1 MPVPAR
7 AQKGFLIL
15 GLMIACGF
23 WVELFRWRLANFW
36 VSMAAFILLLSV
48 YSIWR
53 RPRLFSQKIS
63 IKKTLI
69 IGLVSAILLYFLFW
83 VGRYATLFLPFQAEQ
98 IHAVYQNKQE
108 APLGIILLL
117 MVLFI
122 GPGEEIFWR
131 GFVQSEL
138 EAWTGKTNGWLLAS
152 ALYAAI
158 HILTG
163 NLMLVGAAATA
174 GLFWGWLYLRYRNIY
189 ANMLSHI
196 LWDVS
201 IFLIWP
207 IR

>member
-1 MPVPAR
+1 MSVPAR
-7 AQKGFLIL
+7 IQKSFLIL
-15 GLMIACGF
+15 GLVIATGF
-23 WVELFRWRLANFW
+23 WFELFRWRLANFW
-36 VSMAAFILLLSV
+36 VSMAVFTFLLSI

-63 IKKTLI
+63 IKQTLI
-69 IGLVSAILLYFLFW
+69 IGLISAVLLYFLFW
-83 VGRYATLFLPFQAEQ
+83 VGRYVTSFLPFQAEQ
-98 IHAVYQNKQE
+98 IQAAYQNKQE

-131 GFVQSEL
+131 GFVQSEF
-138 EAWTGKTNGWLLAS
+138 EDWTGKTIGWLLAS

-163 NLMLVGAAATA
+163 NSILVGAAATA

-189 ANMLSHI
+189 VNILSHI

>member
-1 MPVPAR
+1 MPVSAR
-7 AQKGFLIL
+7 AQKSFLIL
-15 GLMIACGF
+15 GLVVATGF
-23 WVELFRWRLANFW
+23 WFELFRWRLANFW
-36 VSMAAFILLLSV
+36 VSMAVFTLLLSI
-48 YSIWR
+48 YSFWR
-53 RPRLFSQKIS
+53 SPRLFSQKIS
-63 IKKTLI
+63 IKQTLV
-69 IGLVSAILLYFLFW
+69 IGLVSAVLLYVIFW
-83 VGRYATLFLPFQAEQ
+83 VGSYVTSFLPFQAEQ

-108 APLGIILLL
+108 APLGIILVL

-131 GFVQSEL
+131 GFVQSEF
-138 EAWTGKTNGWLLAS
+138 EDWTGKTNGWLLAS
-152 ALYAAI
+152 ALYAGI